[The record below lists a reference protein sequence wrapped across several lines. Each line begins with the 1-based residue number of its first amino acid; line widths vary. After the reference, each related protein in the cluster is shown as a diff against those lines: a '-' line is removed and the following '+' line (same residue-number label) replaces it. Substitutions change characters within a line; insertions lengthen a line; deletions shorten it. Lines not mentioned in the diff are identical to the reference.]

1 MKTVLIFSFLMVS
14 LTAWPQAL
22 STRSKRA
29 IELYLQADNYRVRGQ
44 YDQAE
49 AMLREA
55 IKVDKNFEEAYFRL
69 AQVLDRKDDT
79 VGAIQQLE
87 AGKGLAVPTKLA
99 PYEYELTR
107 LYLRKG
113 DYQRSLLMGESFL
126 THAANANQ
134 AQQMKVWV
142 GQCRYALENISSPAT
157 INARSLSDTVNCFP
171 MQYFPVLSADENTL
185 VFTMRT
191 GRGNQDDEN
200 LVVSRKVSGRWQK
213 PEPLSATINTSYREG
228 TCSLSA
234 DGRHIVFARC
244 GPSGCDLFE
253 SFKVG
258 NDWSDAYNLGSAI
271 NSSGWEVQ
279 PSLSADGRE
288 LYFVSDRKG
297 GYGGYDIWVSSK
309 DQDNIWQPARNAGRT
324 INTPYDEISPQLHV
338 SGLILYFASN
348 GRPGF
353 GGQDLYFASRQ
364 FQKPW
369 GEPTNLGY
377 PLNDHAEQFAFFI
390 SRKGNDAFY
399 TVSGSTRK
407 DGSRIFRASL
417 PEKIRPAARSVL
429 VSGLVR
435 DKLSK
440 QPLRA
445 SVALA
450 DLTTQQVI
458 AEYESDSVTGEYL
471 FVLPDAGDYAVHV
484 QRKGYLFESLHFTV
498 GSSDADVRQ
507 DCWLSPIASKSG
519 TTLNNVFFETNSFAL
534 SDKSKTEL
542 GRLVQFLHSNPAVS
556 IEIQGHTD
564 NVGQEAYN
572 QELSVKR
579 AGSVRDH
586 LMTAGIAE
594 NRLGAV
600 GFGSKRPL
608 LPNSNSANRAKN
620 RRIEISIR

>member
-1 MKTVLIFSFLMVS
+1 MRTKYCILLLLVSFS
-14 LTAWPQAL
+14 AWSQAL
-22 STRSKRA
+22 STKSKRA

-44 YDQAE
+44 YEQAE
-49 AMLREA
+49 SMLREA

-69 AQVLDRKDDT
+69 AQVLDRKENSE
-79 VGAIQQLE
+79 GAIQNLE
-87 AGKGLAVPTKLA
+87 AGRALAQANKWPV
-99 PYEYELTR
+99 YEYELAR

-113 DYQRSLLMGESFL
+113 DYQRSLSMGESFL
-126 THAANANQ
+126 THPGNASQ

-142 GQCRYALENISSPAT
+142 SQCRFALENMTGPAT

-171 MQYFPVLSADENTL
+171 MQYFPVLSVDENTL

-200 LVVSRKVSGRWQK
+200 LVISQKVKGRWQK
-213 PEPLSATINTSYREG
+213 PEPLSPTINTSYREG
-228 TCSLSA
+228 TCSISA

-271 NSSGWEVQ
+271 NSAGWEVQ
-279 PSLSADGRE
+279 PSLSSDGRE

-309 DQDNIWQPARNAGRT
+309 DQNNIWQPARNAGRNV
-324 INTPYDEISPQLHV
+324 NTPYDEISPQLHA

-353 GGQDLYFASRQ
+353 GGQDLYFANRQ

-369 GEPTNLGY
+369 SEPVNLGY

-390 SRKGNDAFY
+390 SRTGRDAFY

-417 PEKIRPAARSVL
+417 PENIRPAARSIM

-435 DKLSK
+435 DKTSK
-440 QPLRA
+440 LPLGA
-445 SVALA
+445 TVALA
-450 DLTTQQVI
+450 DLISQQVI

-484 QRKGYLFESLHFTV
+484 HKKGYLFESLHFAV
-498 GSSDADVRQ
+498 GPNDPDVRQ

-519 TTLNNVFFETNSFAL
+519 TTLNNVFFETNSYAL
-534 SDKSKTEL
+534 SEKSKTEL
-542 GRLVQFLHSNPAVS
+542 SQLAQFLRDNPEIA

-564 NVGQEAYN
+564 NVGQESYN
-572 QELSVKR
+572 QELSLKR
-579 AGSVRDH
+579 AGSVKQH
-586 LMTAGIAE
+586 LLADGIQE
-594 NRLGAV
+594 NRVFVA
-600 GFGSKRPL
+600 GFGSKRPV
-608 LPNSNSANRAKN
+608 LPNTSAQSRAKN
-620 RRIEISIR
+620 RRIEIFIR